1 MLLLKEAEVS
11 VVCLVIVAFIAIRY
25 FSRVNRK
32 KEGAAGGVF
41 MLIIA
46 FSIMHLAADG
56 IIRIVLGDPT
66 VISSSDMDRITLIY
80 YSLYVVGMIGTLQ
93 SCVIGILVNAG
104 VKKKILGWA
113 LFNVPAA
120 ILAGISIAMVDRIGV
135 PLIRYSSIF
144 YAIILFV
151 FTAWFYERMESDLRR
166 GLIFQIVFCVAFFV
180 VYFILN
186 LVIVPPATSMIML
199 SVCFSTLLIR
209 ESEVKVDPEAAK
221 AEKKARRQKRALEDD
236 RVSLKKDPLTGTD
249 LEHAKKVR
257 DMKDELSLGVTALL
271 DREGIQAVLDEEGFE
286 DDINDAPSDE
296 SVDDVN
302 DDSEII
308 DEEIS
313 DIDEKIESLFDI
325 ETEEEGTA
333 SEGSAADD
341 EASGTDEETDDDDES
356 DVFFEEFDIDEDDE
370 YEPVAEE
377 AASEDKAT
385 EILEPEP
392 AKVEQ
397 LVVPETDKPET
408 KHNMGAAIK
417 EIKEEQKE
425 EQSKP
430 DLTTVIKPLILDK
443 DLKEKYRTIKS
454 YIDNKQYNKVKDA
467 IAELDEYRMSG
478 IQLMRFGKISRLTR
492 NEEWDSLA
500 AELDK

>member
-46 FSIMHLAADG
+46 YSIMHLAADG

-66 VISSSDMDRITLIY
+66 IITSSDMDRITLIY
-80 YSLYVVGMIGTLQ
+80 YSLYIIGMIGALQ

-120 ILAGISIAMVDRIGV
+120 ILAGISIAMVDRIGA

-144 YAIILFV
+144 YAIVLFV

-209 ESEVKVDPEAAK
+209 ESEVKLDPEAAK

-249 LEHAKKVR
+249 LEQAKKMR

-286 DDINDAPSDE
+286 E
-296 SVDDVN
+296 DVN
-302 DDSEII
+302 DDSENI
-308 DEEIS
+308 DEELS
-313 DIDEKIESLFDI
+313 DIDEKIDSLFDI
-325 ETEEEGTA
+325 ETEEGIA

-356 DVFFEEFDIDEDDE
+356 DVFFEEFDIDEEDE
-370 YEPVAEE
+370 W
-377 AASEDKAT
+377 
-385 EILEPEP
+385 
-392 AKVEQ
+392 
-397 LVVPETDKPET
+397 
-408 KHNMGAAIK
+408 
-417 EIKEEQKE
+417 
-425 EQSKP
+425 
-430 DLTTVIKPLILDK
+430 
-443 DLKEKYRTIKS
+443 KY
-454 YIDNKQYNKVKDA
+454 
-467 IAELDEYRMSG
+467 L
-478 IQLMRFGKISRLTR
+478 
-492 NEEWDSLA
+492 
-500 AELDK
+500 